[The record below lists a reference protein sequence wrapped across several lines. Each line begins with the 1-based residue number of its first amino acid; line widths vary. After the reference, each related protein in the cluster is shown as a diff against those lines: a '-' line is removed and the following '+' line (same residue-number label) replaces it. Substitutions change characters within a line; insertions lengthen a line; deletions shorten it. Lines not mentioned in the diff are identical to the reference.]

1 MRINPVY
8 LKDLK
13 SNVNNVRFA
22 SFLFLYNLCL
32 GLIVILALYSGMHKQ
47 SGQIVFNYNNCIQI
61 FTLISC
67 IEFMIIFLIVPILTS
82 GAIAGEREKMT
93 LDLLLT
99 SRLNTFNIICGKM
112 AYSITSVIFILISSF
127 PVVAMV
133 SNTGAI
139 GIKEE
144 WQIFLLIIVT
154 AIYVASISIFFSTI
168 MKKTISATIWT
179 YGFLLIMTIGTL
191 LIYNLNYY
199 VLQDIQVVQSVAES
213 TKKQAYLFLL
223 NPMATFVYIISQ
235 TNQEQY
241 QYIKWFPE
249 VVETHWVELSIFSQI
264 VFALILILLSSIKLN
279 PLSENLFRKT
289 NKKRNKKRKTS

>member
-1 MRINPVY
+1 MV
-8 LKDLK
+8 
-13 SNVNNVRFA
+13 
-22 SFLFLYNLCL
+22 
-32 GLIVILALYSGMHKQ
+32 
-47 SGQIVFNYNNCIQI
+47 
-61 FTLISC
+61 
-67 IEFMIIFLIVPILTS
+67 IFLVVPILTS

-112 AYSITSVIFILISSF
+112 AYSITSVIFILMSSF

-144 WQIFLLIIVT
+144 WQIFLLLIVT

-179 YGFLLIMTIGTL
+179 YGFLLI
-191 LIYNLNYY
+191 YNLNYY
-199 VLQDIQVVQSVAES
+199 VIQDIQVVQNIVEA

-235 TNQEQY
+235 TNKEQY

-264 VFALILILLSSIKLN
+264 VFALFFILLSAIKLN

>member
-1 MRINPVY
+1 MKINPVY

-13 SNVNNVRFA
+13 SNVNNIKFV
-22 SFLFLYNLCL
+22 SLLFLYNMCL
-32 GLIVILALYSGMHKQ
+32 GLTVILVLYAGMHKR
-47 SGQIVFNYNNCIQI
+47 SGQMVFNYNNCNNI

-67 IEFMIIFLIVPILTS
+67 AEFMMIFLIVPILTS
-82 GAIAGEREKMT
+82 GAIAGEREKQT

-99 SRLNTFNIICGKM
+99 SKLNTFNIICGKM

-139 GIKEE
+139 DIKKE
-144 WQIFLLIIVT
+144 WQIFLLLIVT

-179 YGFLLIMTIGTL
+179 YGSLLIITIGTL
-191 LIYNLNYY
+191 FIYNLNYY
-199 VLQDIQVVQSVAES
+199 VIQDIQVVQNVAEA
-213 TKKQAYLFLL
+213 TRKQAYLFLL

-235 TNQEQY
+235 TSQEQY
-241 QYIKWFPE
+241 QYIKWFPK
-249 VVETHWVELSIFSQI
+249 VVEAHWVELSIFSQM
-264 VFALILILLSSIKLN
+264 VFSLFFILLSSIKLN
-279 PLSENLFRKT
+279 PLSESIFR
-289 NKKRNKKRKTS
+289 KRNKKRKTS